1 MRFIKKVSA
10 IRIKQR
16 ERNREKISNMK
27 KYGIGLK
34 GKSPRIF
41 RLTGRDGPPGLQLL
55 IRGAP
60 AWLAGNMPVQFPEKG
75 EGKGRDR
82 PAARGKPCD
91 VSVIPAGYAEKPATE
106 KSGSYGFTAKTG
118 ITVQCRGNPP
128 LHRNILFQGQKN
140 LNREN
145 SDRCEAR

>member
-1 MRFIKKVSA
+1 MALCAAQRCLRFIKKVSA
-10 IRIKQR
+10 IWTKQR

-60 AWLAGNMPVQFPEKG
+60 AWLAGNMPVQFPEKRK
-75 EGKGRDR
+75 GKGRDR

-91 VSVIPAGYAEKPATE
+91 VSVIQAGYAEKPATE
-106 KSGSYGFTAKTG
+106 KSGSYGFTAKTA

-128 LHRNILFQGQKN
+128 LTEIYFFRGK
-140 LNREN
+140 RT
-145 SDRCEAR
+145 